1 MPEKVARKF
10 FAVAFVVLLLA
21 FCAPA
26 GFTAEV
32 SLKADSM
39 QYDPAMRLI
48 RAEGNVHFIRED
60 GELFGDRGYGT
71 TDGTDFVLE
80 GAVHGSFRTENATIS
95 CKYMKLTTD
104 ASAQRRR
111 RVLASGDVALT
122 RGNDKLN
129 SRTLSWEIGSE
140 SSRAEGR
147 VLGHFASHAI
157 DADLVARNGEQFWG
171 KGVRRY
177 EDRSRKLTLS
187 ADNLRGLIK
196 KDKVTELEVSG
207 DLVMNMPDKDGNMIR
222 ITGDKGVFSEARGT
236 IVVSGNAVAEQEGR
250 RVQAESL
257 VMRLDTRRIEALGK
271 PSLTF
276 DMKE

>member
-1 MPEKVARKF
+1 MPERMARNF
-10 FAVAFVVLLLA
+10 FVLIFVLLL
-21 FCAPA
+21 FPCVPK
-26 GFTAEV
+26 GFAAEV

-39 QYDPAMRLI
+39 QYDPATQLI
-48 RAEGNVHFIRED
+48 RAEGNVHFTRED
-60 GELFGDRGYGT
+60 GELFGDRGYGN

-80 GAVHGSFRTENATIS
+80 GSVHGSFRTENATIS

-104 ASAQRRR
+104 TSAQRRR

-122 RGNDKLN
+122 RGSDKLN

-140 SSRAEGR
+140 NYRAEGR
-147 VLGHFASHAI
+147 VLGHFASHSI
-157 DADLVARNGEQFWG
+157 DADLVARDGDQFWG

-177 EDRSRKLTLS
+177 EDRSRKLTLT

-196 KDKVTELEVSG
+196 KDKVTELEAFG
-207 DLVMNMPDKDGNMIR
+207 GLVMNMPDKDGNMIR
-222 ITGDKGVFSEARGT
+222 ITGDKGIFSEERGT
-236 IVVSGNAVAEQEGR
+236 IVVSGNAMAVQEGR
-250 RVQAESL
+250 SVHAESL
-257 VMRLDTRRIEALGK
+257 VMHLDTRRIEALGK